1 MLLIGKQQ
9 LQTQICTYQASNQ
22 GAFYGDKNV
31 LAVVDGVNLE
41 DVLPEEIARQYTLI
55 GAVKWFN
62 IYYCDH
68 MLIP

>member
-1 MLLIGKQQ
+1 MEIKM
-9 LQTQICTYQASNQ
+9 C
-22 GAFYGDKNV
+22 